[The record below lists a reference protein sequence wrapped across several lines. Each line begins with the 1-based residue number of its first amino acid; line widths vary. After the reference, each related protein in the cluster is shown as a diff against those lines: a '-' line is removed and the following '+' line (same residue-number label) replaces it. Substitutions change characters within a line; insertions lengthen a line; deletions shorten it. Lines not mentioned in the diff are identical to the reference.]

1 MILILLL
8 IINLFDLY
16 IRVFIYRIDFFIV
29 ILNDIVGKEV
39 IVFNVVILKMFLYDR
54 NIFVNIVYDIVMYD
68 IYGFYSV

>member
-1 MILILLL
+1 MIFY
-8 IINLFDLY
+8 N
-16 IRVFIYRIDFFIV
+16 RVFIYRIDFFIV

>member
-1 MILILLL
+1 MIFY
-8 IINLFDLY
+8 N
-16 IRVFIYRIDFFIV
+16 RVFIYRIDFFIV
-29 ILNDIVGKEV
+29 ILNGIVGKEV